1 MAHGSLRR
9 NIKAYRRQKITELRV
24 PVINPA
30 VTKRLDGMTEWH
42 HEREARACLI
52 LGLLLKDAGAQD
64 CAAEMFY
71 RALSFQSDLVE
82 ARVCAGFAYW
92 QAEDLTGM
100 YESFREAV
108 RLDPLAARAAVLE
121 GPEEVRLIS
130 LILYPRQYGAP
141 TQDVDREE
149 VIPAEVRDRDKRLTH
164 AQGLVARG
172 SDKEA
177 IVELEGLLRDDPDDL
192 HPISL
197 LALAY
202 LLLTSGGGSLGTAD
216 GRGSVL
222 WEVEPGLARLLFRS

>member
-1 MAHGSLRR
+1 
-9 NIKAYRRQKITELRV
+9 
-24 PVINPA
+24 
-30 VTKRLDGMTEWH
+30 MTEWYQ
-42 HEREARACLI
+42 EREARACLI

-108 RLDPLAARAAVLE
+108 RLDPRAVRTAVLE
-121 GPEEVRLIS
+121 RPEEVRLIS
-130 LILYPRQYGAP
+130 LILYPRQYGAD
-141 TQDVDREE
+141 TRAVDREA
-149 VIPAEVRDRDKRLTH
+149 VIPAEVKDRSERLTR
-164 AQGLVARG
+164 ARELVAGGR
-172 SDKEA
+172 DAEA
-177 IVELEGLLRDDPDDL
+177 IAELERLLREDPDDL

-202 LLLTSGGGSLGTAD
+202 LLLTASGGSSGTAD

-222 WEVEPGLARLLFRS
+222 WEVEPGLARLLFRA

>member
-1 MAHGSLRR
+1 
-9 NIKAYRRQKITELRV
+9 
-24 PVINPA
+24 
-30 VTKRLDGMTEWH
+30 MTEWYQ
-42 HEREARACLI
+42 EREARACLI

-108 RLDPLAARAAVLE
+108 GLDPRAVRAAVLE

-130 LILYPRQYGAP
+130 LILYPRQYGED
-141 TQDVDREE
+141 TQAVDRKT
-149 VIPAEVRDRDKRLTH
+149 VIPAEVRDRGERLTR
-164 AQGLVARG
+164 AQELVAGVR
-172 SDKEA
+172 DAEA
-177 IVELEGLLRDDPDDL
+177 IAELEGLLREDPDDL

-202 LLLTSGGGSLGTAD
+202 LLLTAGGGSSGSAD